1 MLQLYFANIDFLF
14 VLFHVSLCCLLA
26 CFSLNTFRCLF
37 SFVLLLSR
45 ENLNMHFVPFI
56 NTFTLFFWFVLPPF
70 FHYLGS
76 VWVFDNNLLSW
87 IVSKFG
93 RVCVCLVVW
102 MQLGTNIYDLRGEDS
117 TKLGDFNNVLAKIRN
132 SIEGR
137 VFRMFVKIS
146 LLLYT

>member
-1 MLQLYFANIDFLF
+1 
-14 VLFHVSLCCLLA
+14 
-26 CFSLNTFRCLF
+26 
-37 SFVLLLSR
+37 
-45 ENLNMHFVPFI
+45 
-56 NTFTLFFWFVLPPF
+56 
-70 FHYLGS
+70 
-76 VWVFDNNLLSW
+76 
-87 IVSKFG
+87 
-93 RVCVCLVVW
+93 